1 LQNYLHQTIK
11 NGTGFDLGSDFFL
24 QTSSAQPTIAQVQA
38 VNTGALCQQ
47 VHYNSMSWNR
57 LASQVVETSKKVTIG
72 QATVAAAAGGV
83 LVAGGAGLMAGSGT
97 TLAALAGASISSAV
111 LFTGGA
117 ALVVIGVAIAAYY
130 GWQFI
135 QNEVAVGIPNVDNM
149 SVTSSITYWPA

>member
-1 LQNYLHQTIK
+1 
-11 NGTGFDLGSDFFL
+11 
-24 QTSSAQPTIAQVQA
+24 
-38 VNTGALCQQ
+38 
-47 VHYNSMSWNR
+47 
-57 LASQVVETSKKVTIG
+57 
-72 QATVAAAAGGV
+72 
-83 LVAGGAGLMAGSGT
+83 MAGSGT